1 MKLSRTGWNNVI
13 IFSVM
18 IIIIMINATNDKL
31 FPEDAEQTS
40 GASQTLLPEHSVIL
54 TLSILLSDKQ
64 SMHFARVGRSWQL
77 TSKGLVVNLSEQQIE
92 QLMFSWQQSSGLV
105 QADEIII
112 DQTLATQ
119 VHIAL
124 AGIDETLVYWLY
136 PLSDQLLIYNQTS
149 KVWLSLPAAVSKQ
162 LLPVQ

>member
-1 MKLSRTGWNNVI
+1 
-13 IFSVM
+13 
-18 IIIIMINATNDKL
+18 
-31 FPEDAEQTS
+31 
-40 GASQTLLPEHSVIL
+40 
-54 TLSILLSDKQ
+54 
-64 SMHFARVGRSWQL
+64 MHFARVGRSWQL

-92 QLMFSWQQSSGLV
+92 QLMFSWQQGSGLV

-119 VHIAL
+119 VQIAL

-136 PLSDQLLIYNQTS
+136 PLTDQLLIYNQTS

-162 LLPVQ
+162 LLPIQ